1 MVHSGIDHREQAR
14 VVLCTK
20 RRYHVIWERT
30 QELFLSF
37 CRASMS
43 GRQQPCSRCPQG
55 SEHVTNNGDT
65 CDCACYEPGTSRSTS
80 QCRCPSRQHL
90 QANPGVEGGS
100 QRLRAHSWL
109 RGGAGPGSLAP
120 EPSSSARSQL
130 TSPRTE
136 GGWNEETH
144 LNMDLNER

>member
-1 MVHSGIDHREQAR
+1 MGHSGTDHREQAR

-30 QELFLSF
+30 QELFLRF

-43 GRQQPCSRCPQG
+43 GRQQPCPRCPWG
-55 SEHVTNNGDT
+55 SEYVTDNGDP
-65 CDCACYEPGTSRSTS
+65 CDCACYESGTSRSTS
-80 QCRCPSRQHL
+80 QRRHPTRQHAS
-90 QANPGVEGGS
+90 ANPGVEGGS

-120 EPSSSARSQL
+120 EPSSTPLSQL
-130 TSPRTE
+130 SSLTE
-136 GGWNEETH
+136 GGWNKETH
-144 LNMDLNER
+144 LNRDLKER